1 MQSEGI
7 ATFMSAYQDM
17 NLGMKLA
24 IAITLHN
31 IPEGISI
38 AVPIYYATKSKK
50 KAIFRTF
57 LSGLA
62 EPFGALL
69 AYLFLSQFITD
80 VLIGFVLLF
89 VAGIMITLSIQKL
102 FPEALK
108 YQENKFIW
116 FGMGVGVVFI
126 LMSHFML

>member
-31 IPEGISI
+31 IPDGISI

>member
-38 AVPIYYATKSKK
+38 AVPIY
-50 KAIFRTF
+50 
-57 LSGLA
+57 
-62 EPFGALL
+62 
-69 AYLFLSQFITD
+69 
-80 VLIGFVLLF
+80 
-89 VAGIMITLSIQKL
+89 
-102 FPEALK
+102 
-108 YQENKFIW
+108 
-116 FGMGVGVVFI
+116 
-126 LMSHFML
+126 